1 MSTNRR
7 KIRELACGYWW
18 GGEPFIEQTLKMH
31 VYLMCP
37 NISEEAGVAAAE

>member
-7 KIRELACGYWW
+7 KIRELACGYW
-18 GGEPFIEQTLKMH
+18 GEQPSKEQTLKMH

-37 NISEEAGVAAAE
+37 NISKEAGVAAAE